1 MAKDEKIESKSAS
14 AAAGSQQQA
23 LEENFVPLPTPDQQI
38 GITRALLGDLVTL
51 LHCDIVAAL
60 WKGQY
65 VSLNEPEAAVVFG
78 DAGAASAVNLDA
90 MLNAR
95 FDA

>member
-1 MAKDEKIESKSAS
+1 M
-14 AAAGSQQQA
+14 
-23 LEENFVPLPTPDQQI
+23 
-38 GITRALLGDLVTL
+38 TL

-65 VSLNEPEAAVVFG
+65 VSLNEPEAAVVFS
-78 DAGAASAVNLDA
+78 DITENAGAASAVNLDA